1 MNTNIIKIGK
11 EKKKT
16 VYGIISL
23 ALLNYCDFLIFEKS
37 FNFGQ

>member
-11 EKKKT
+11 EKKT